1 MKFVI
6 CAVDTQSP
14 KAHNSSDLALVVLTG
29 DNGAQTGVRQI
40 LGDQKRKTY
49 EAGEIIFR
57 EHEEGDFAYFIE
69 SGNVELSA
77 SNQGKKIVL
86 TSVGP
91 GELLGEMAIIDKF
104 TRTATA
110 TALEKT
116 VAIPI
121 DSKAVQKK
129 ITSSDPMTHM
139 LLRVVVE
146 RFRWALRRVLDS
158 ERLYTDGTL
167 TLGAI
172 DTKYEKARDY
182 AINRIK
188 LEQDLKEALDD
199 EQFSL
204 HYQPIVDAK
213 SGVIAGF
220 EALIRWE
227 HPEQG
232 LVSPADFI
240 PAAEDTGLILPIGK
254 WVLEQACRD
263 LPRFQKVF
271 ARSLPDMAPLFMS
284 VNVSPRQIEDLA
296 EAGALVAALKTSGI
310 HPSRIKLE
318 ITEEL
323 LIHSPELAKH
333 ALNNIKN
340 AGVDL
345 AIDDFGTGYSSLSYL
360 HSFPLD
366 VLKIDR
372 AFVNSMTKD
381 KKSMQIV
388 EAIVGLSRALGLKVV
403 AEGIED
409 AGTLKIIRKL
419 GCDYFQGYFAS
430 RPLPVDKMIQSL
442 ERHSKSRATTT
453 AKQA

>member
-1 MKFVI
+1 
-6 CAVDTQSP
+6 
-14 KAHNSSDLALVVLTG
+14 
-29 DNGAQTGVRQI
+29 
-40 LGDQKRKTY
+40 DQKRKTY

>member
-1 MKFVI
+1 MPRVSPAAL
-6 CAVDTQSP
+6 CLAV
-14 KAHNSSDLALVVLTG
+14 AG
-29 DNGAQTGVRQI
+29 TGVTEI
-40 LGDQKRKTY
+40 LSDQKRKSF
-49 EAGEIIFR
+49 EAGEVIFR

-86 TSVGP
+86 TTVGP

-110 TALEKT
+110 TALEDT

-129 ITSSDPMTHM
+129 ITTSDPMTHM

-158 ERLYTDGTL
+158 ERLYSDGTM

-188 LEQDLKEALDD
+188 LEQDLKEALDQ
-199 EQFSL
+199 EQFL
-204 HYQPIVDAK
+204 LNYQPIVDTNT
-213 SGVIAGF
+213 GIIAGF

-232 LVSPADFI
+232 PVSPVDFI
-240 PAAEDTGLILPIGK
+240 PAAEDTGLILPIGR

-263 LPRFQKVF
+263 LPKFQKVF
-271 ARSLPDMAPLFMS
+271 ARNLPDMAPLFMS

-296 EAGALVAALKTSGI
+296 EAGVLVSALKRSGV

-318 ITEEL
+318 ITE
-323 LIHSPELAKH
+323 
-333 ALNNIKN
+333 
-340 AGVDL
+340 
-345 AIDDFGTGYSSLSYL
+345 
-360 HSFPLD
+360 
-366 VLKIDR
+366 
-372 AFVNSMTKD
+372 
-381 KKSMQIV
+381 
-388 EAIVGLSRALGLKVV
+388 
-403 AEGIED
+403 
-409 AGTLKIIRKL
+409 
-419 GCDYFQGYFAS
+419 
-430 RPLPVDKMIQSL
+430 
-442 ERHSKSRATTT
+442 
-453 AKQA
+453 

>member
-1 MKFVI
+1 M
-6 CAVDTQSP
+6 
-14 KAHNSSDLALVVLTG
+14 
-29 DNGAQTGVRQI
+29 
-40 LGDQKRKTY
+40 
-49 EAGEIIFR
+49 IFR
-57 EHEEGDFAYFIE
+57 EHEDGDFAYFIE

-77 SNQGKKIVL
+77 KNQGKKIVL
-86 TSVGP
+86 TNVGP

-110 TALEKT
+110 TATEDT

-121 DSKAVQKK
+121 DSKAVQNK
-129 ITSSDPMTHM
+129 IGSSDPMTHM

-158 ERLYTDGTL
+158 ERLYSDGTM
-167 TLGAI
+167 TLAQI
-172 DTKYEKARDY
+172 DTRYEKARDY
-182 AINRIK
+182 AINRIR
-188 LEQDLKEALDD
+188 LEQDLKEALNGN
-199 EQFSL
+199 QFEL
-204 HYQPIVDAK
+204 HYQPIVDTK
-213 SGVIAGF
+213 SGTIAGF
-220 EALIRWE
+220 EALIRWQ
-227 HPEQG
+227 HPERG
-232 LVSPADFI
+232 LIQPVDFI
-240 PAAEDTGLILPIGK
+240 PAAEETGLIVPIGQ
-254 WVLEQACRD
+254 WVLERACRD
-263 LPRFQKVF
+263 LPKFQKVF
-271 ARSLPDMAPLFMS
+271 SRNLPDEEPLFMS

-296 EAGALVAALKTSGI
+296 EAGALLAALRRTAI

-323 LIHSPELAKH
+323 LIHSPELAQR
-333 ALNNIKN
+333 ALGNMKD

-381 KKSMQIV
+381 QKSMQIV
-388 EAIVGLSRALGLKVV
+388 NAIVGLSRALGLKVV

-409 AGTLKIIRKL
+409 VGTLKHIRKL

-430 RPLPVDKMIQSL
+430 RPLPLDKMVKSL
-442 ERHSKSRATTT
+442 ERHSKSRAA
-453 AKQA
+453 AKQARTGD